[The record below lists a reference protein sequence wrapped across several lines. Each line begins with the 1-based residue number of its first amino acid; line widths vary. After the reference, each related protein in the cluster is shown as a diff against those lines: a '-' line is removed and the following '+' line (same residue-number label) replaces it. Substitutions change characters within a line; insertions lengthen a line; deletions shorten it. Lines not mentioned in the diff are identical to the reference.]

1 VCHLSLQQCSKE
13 QLAEM
18 SLIEL
23 AYDLLVEKNEPVFF
37 NDLVAEMAALKGVSK
52 EELAAKIAQFY
63 TDLNV
68 DGRFTSLGENR
79 WGLKI
84 WYPVDQVEEEVVH
97 TDKPK
102 KKKKSKK
109 AAAAVV
115 EGFDELDD
123 EDLEFDEDLDELA
136 EDLDDS
142 EDDDLLDDDD
152 DDLDDD
158 LLDDVDE
165 EEDLDEDLLKD
176 EEFELDEE
184 DEEDEEEEE
193 EELFEDE
200 EDKK

>member
-1 VCHLSLQQCSKE
+1 MCHLSLQQCSKE

-123 EDLEFDEDLDELA
+123 EDLEFDEDLDDLA